1 MPICEFEDCKVE
13 SSFNFKGEIRKFC
26 NKHKE
31 PGMINVKDVIC
42 IYEKCNKQ
50 AYYNYNGTKEK
61 LYCVEHKLDNMF
73 NVKSKICDYN
83 NCPKQ
88 AMFNYK
94 NNIIGKFC
102 FEHKEELMVDVKHKH
117 CNYENC
123 NNRANYNYFGKSIL
137 YCIEHK
143 LENMINVS
151 SSKCKFNDCTKYPN
165 FNFSNQKN
173 GVYCYSHKLE
183 NMIDVCNPKCLFDCC
198 QKIPSFNYENN
209 KTALYCNT
217 HKLENMINVK
227 IIKCKTHL
235 CDTKANKNYEG
246 FCLRC
251 YIHTYPDKPTMR
263 NYKTKEQ
270 NVVDFIKNIFHNLTI
285 QTDKIIQDGCSKKR
299 PDIQIDLG
307 YQIIIIEIDENQHKT
322 YDCSCENKRLMEISQ
337 DYKHRPIIFIRFNPD
352 DYINNGVKVQS
363 CWKILKSG
371 ILKIDKEK
379 EIEWNNRLNSLK
391 CQIEYWCNPN
401 NITNKTIE
409 VIQMYYNE

>member
-1 MPICEFEDCKVE
+1 MPICEFEDCKIE
-13 SSFNFKGEIRKFC
+13 SSFNFKGETRKFC

-42 IYEKCNKQ
+42 IYDNCNKQ
-50 AYYNYNGTKEK
+50 AYYNYSETKEK

-73 NVKSKICDYN
+73 NVKNKICEYKD
-83 NCPKQ
+83 CSKQ
-88 AMFNYK
+88 AMFNNK
-94 NNIIGKFC
+94 NNILGKFC
-102 FEHKEELMVDVKHKH
+102 FEHKEDLMVDVKHKH

-151 SSKCKFNDCTKYPN
+151 SSKCKFNDCKKYPN

-183 NMIDVCNPKCLFDCC
+183 NMIDVCNPRCLFDSCK
-198 QKIPSFNYENN
+198 KIPSFNYENN
-209 KTALYCNT
+209 KTAIYCNT

-227 IIKCKTHL
+227 IIKCKTPL

-270 NVVDFIKNIFHNLTI
+270 NVVDFIKNSFHNLTI

-337 DYKHRPIIFIRFNPD
+337 DYKYRPIIFIRFNPD
-352 DYINNGVKVQS
+352 DYINNGVKVES

-391 CQIEYWCNPN
+391 CQIDYWCNPN

-409 VIQMYYNE
+409 VIQMYYNQ

>member
-1 MPICEFEDCKVE
+1 
-13 SSFNFKGEIRKFC
+13 
-26 NKHKE
+26 
-31 PGMINVKDVIC
+31 
-42 IYEKCNKQ
+42 
-50 AYYNYNGTKEK
+50 
-61 LYCVEHKLDNMF
+61 
-73 NVKSKICDYN
+73 
-83 NCPKQ
+83 
-88 AMFNYK
+88 
-94 NNIIGKFC
+94 
-102 FEHKEELMVDVKHKH
+102 
-117 CNYENC
+117 
-123 NNRANYNYFGKSIL
+123 
-137 YCIEHK
+137 
-143 LENMINVS
+143 MINVS
-151 SSKCKFNDCTKYPN
+151 CSKCKFNDCKKYPN

-183 NMIDVCNPKCLFDCC
+183 NMINIKNKTCEFENCK
-198 QKIPSFNYENN
+198 KIPIFNFSDEISGI
-209 KTALYCNT
+209 YCNT
-217 HKLENMINVK
+217 HKLENMVDVK
-227 IIKCKTHL
+227 NKKCLFENCNCQPHYNYENETKSIYCSTHKLDKMVLIKHKSNFCKTPL
-235 CDTKANKNYEG
+235 CQVTPNKKYEG

-270 NVVDFIKNIFHNLTI
+270 NVVDFIKNSFHNLTI

-379 EIEWNNRLNSLK
+379 EIEWNDRLNSLK

>member
-1 MPICEFEDCKVE
+1 MPICEFEDCKIE
-13 SSFNFKGEIRKFC
+13 SSFNFKGETRKFC

-42 IYEKCNKQ
+42 IYDNCNKQ
-50 AYYNYNGTKEK
+50 AYYNYSETKEK
-61 LYCVEHKLDNMF
+61 LYCV
-73 NVKSKICDYN
+73 
-83 NCPKQ
+83 
-88 AMFNYK
+88 
-94 NNIIGKFC
+94 
-102 FEHKEELMVDVKHKH
+102 
-117 CNYENC
+117 
-123 NNRANYNYFGKSIL
+123 
-137 YCIEHK
+137 EHK

-151 SSKCKFNDCTKYPN
+151 SSKCKFNDCKKYPN

-183 NMIDVCNPKCLFDCC
+183 NMIDVCNPRCLFDSCK
-198 QKIPSFNYENN
+198 KIPSFNYENN
-209 KTALYCNT
+209 KTAIYCNT

-227 IIKCKTHL
+227 IIKCKTPL

-270 NVVDFIKNIFHNLTI
+270 NVVDFIKNSFHNLTI

-337 DYKHRPIIFIRFNPD
+337 DYKYRPIIFIRFNPD
-352 DYINNGVKVQS
+352 DYINNGVKVES

-391 CQIEYWCNPN
+391 CQIDYWCNPN

-409 VIQMYYNE
+409 VIQMYYNQ

>member
-1 MPICEFEDCKVE
+1 MPICEFKDCKIE
-13 SSFNFKGEIRKFC
+13 SSFNFKGETRKFC

-42 IYEKCNKQ
+42 IYENCNKQ

-61 LYCVEHKLDNMF
+61 LYCVKHKLDNMF

-102 FEHKEELMVDVKHKH
+102 FEHKEDLMVDVKHKH
-117 CNYENC
+117 CIYDNC
-123 NNRANYNYFGKSIL
+123 INRANYNYFGKSIL

-151 SSKCKFNDCTKYPN
+151 SSKCKFNACTKYPN

-173 GVYCYSHKLE
+173 GLYCYSHKLE
-183 NMIDVCNPKCLFDCC
+183 NMIDVCNPRCLFDSCK
-198 QKIPSFNYENN
+198 KIPSFNYENN
-209 KTALYCNT
+209 KTAIYCNT
-217 HKLENMINVK
+217 HKLESMINVK

-270 NVVDFIKNIFHNLTI
+270 NVVDFINNSFHNLTI

-379 EIEWNNRLNSLK
+379 EIEWNDRLNSLK